1 MAKTT
6 SSTTKQRKLTSVPH
20 PEREEDR
27 ATRIAERAYQL
38 AEQRG
43 FTPGGELEDW
53 LAAEREV
60 DGEVKRA

>member
-6 SSTTKQRKLTSVPH
+6 SPKPRKLTSVPAA
-20 PEREEDR
+20 PLAPDREQ
-27 ATRIAERAYQL
+27 RIAERAYQL

-43 FTPGGELEDW
+43 FTPGREMDDW

-60 DGEVKRA
+60 DGQIRTS